1 MKPRDSAAEKELSQM
16 QQAKSALDSATNLLD
31 TGDIK
36 KALEYI
42 DKVVLVFSP
51 ACFKVFSQYC
61 IIYVTSRGAT

>member
-16 QQAKSALDSATNLLD
+16 HQAKSALDSATNLLD

-51 ACFKVFSQYC
+51 ACFKVFIQYC
-61 IIYVTSRGAT
+61 IMDVTSCLTT